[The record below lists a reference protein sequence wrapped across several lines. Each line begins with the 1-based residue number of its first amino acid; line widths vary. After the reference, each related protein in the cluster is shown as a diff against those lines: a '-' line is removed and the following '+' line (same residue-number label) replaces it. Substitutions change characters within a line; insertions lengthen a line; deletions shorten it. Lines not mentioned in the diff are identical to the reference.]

1 MEINGRSIPFDAQRQ
16 TRVGMLHVT
25 QQKDKNRRL
34 IEVHVVSNTPRARNV
49 LARSSRTLPFSYFN
63 CNFVQRHSPLEMV
76 KRIIFSIEISLA
88 NGSSDCPFCFVFYTG
103 KLQSYYFSR
112 SSISCSCFS
121 IFLSSATLLLDNV
134 HQHASPLSV
143 FLPCRTTTADT
154 NFYRAEDRGRC
165 ISF

>member
-34 IEVHVVSNTPRARNV
+34 IEVHEMSSTPRARGG
-49 LARSSRTLPFSYFN
+49 LARSSRTLPSRYFN
-63 CNFVQRHSPLEMV
+63 FNFVQRHSPLEME

-88 NGSSDCPFCFVFYTG
+88 NGSSDCPFCFTFYTG
-103 KLQSYYFSR
+103 KLQSYFSR
-112 SSISCSCFS
+112 SSISCYCSS
-121 IFLSSATLLLDNV
+121 TFLSSVTLLLDNV
-134 HQHASPLSV
+134 HQHASLLSV
-143 FLPCRTTTADT
+143 FIPCRTTTADT